1 MVDIRTKIMLV
12 DNCTKCTLYALRCSH
27 TKIVVILYLSGNLKR
42 ADHLADGGTLTLV
55 SAHKFCV
62 RVCVRACVR
71 ACVRVCVCVCVCVCD
86 DYRLNQHY
94 PIKVSVYYY
103 H

>member
-1 MVDIRTKIMLV
+1 MYISDYVLALNNYFVYFHYDNMVDIRTKIMLV
-12 DNCTKCTLYALRCSH
+12 DNCTKCTLYALRCSQ
-27 TKIVVILYLSGNLKR
+27 TKIVVILHLSGNLKR

-71 ACVRVCVCVCVCVCD
+71 ACVCVCVCVCV
-86 DYRLNQHY
+86 
-94 PIKVSVYYY
+94 
-103 H
+103 